1 MVLDPLDPCVR
12 LTLLGEAERAKFGV
26 PFTVRL
32 IVVVLVKLPE
42 FPVIVTVAAPAAAL
56 LLAENVSVLVVVAPP
71 GLKDAVTPVGRP
83 DADKLTVPLKPPS
96 GATVMVLLPFDPCT
110 SVTLLGDAV
119 RVKP

>member
-42 FPVIVTVAAPAAAL
+42 FPVIVTVAVPAVAV
-56 LLAENVSVLVVVAPP
+56 LLAERVSVLVVVAPP